1 MFQLVEKLK
10 KDVRKDK
17 RRLKKLVSGTNFEL
31 LIMSLI
37 LFNAVILG
45 LLTSSKLAVYNQ
57 ILFLLDR
64 LCLAIFIAE
73 MFMKI
78 FAFGKDFFKSGWNVF
93 DLAVVLVSAVSIT
106 GYFVALRT
114 FRLFLLLR
122 YFNRFNRLK
131 QLLSVF
137 VGLLPSFGAM
147 LLLFVVF
154 FYVSAIVAVSLFG
167 QNFADFA
174 TLENALF
181 TLLQLFTLDGWVD
194 EIARPLMMIYPS
206 SWVFFVV
213 FLFVSFLLV
222 VSFWVSAVA
231 ELIRKTL
238 GVLPKMKF

>member
-1 MFQLVEKLK
+1 MLLVEKIKTNLK
-10 KDVRKDK
+10 KDK
-17 RRLKKLVSGTNFEL
+17 RRLKKLVTGTNFDMM
-31 LIMSLI
+31 IMSLI

-45 LLTSSKLAVYNQ
+45 LLTSEKLGVYSQ
-57 ILFLLDR
+57 LLFLLDR

-93 DLAVVLVSAVSIT
+93 DLIVVLVSAISVT

-114 FRLFLLLR
+114 FRLFLMLR

-147 LLLFVVF
+147 LLLFLVF

-167 QNFADFA
+167 QNFIDFA
-174 TLENALF
+174 TLENSLF

-194 EIARPLMMIYPS
+194 EIARPLMTVYPS
-206 SWVFFVV
+206 SWIFFVV

-222 VSFWVSAVA
+222 VSFLVSAVA
-231 ELIRKTL
+231 ELMRKTTGL
-238 GVLPKMKF
+238 LPKIKF

>member
-1 MFQLVEKLK
+1 MLLVEKIKTNLK
-10 KDVRKDK
+10 KDK
-17 RRLKKLVSGTNFEL
+17 RRLKKLVTGTNFDMM
-31 LIMSLI
+31 IMSLI

-45 LLTSSKLAVYNQ
+45 LLTSEKLGVYSQ
-57 ILFLLDR
+57 LLFLLDR

-93 DLAVVLVSAVSIT
+93 DLIVVLVSAISVT

-114 FRLFLLLR
+114 FRLFLMLR

-147 LLLFVVF
+147 LLLFLVF

-167 QNFADFA
+167 QNFIDFA
-174 TLENALF
+174 TLENSLF

-194 EIARPLMMIYPS
+194 EIARPLMTVYPS
-206 SWVFFVV
+206 SWIFFVV

-222 VSFWVSAVA
+222 VSFLVSAVA
-231 ELIRKTL
+231 ELMRKTT
-238 GVLPKMKF
+238 GMLPKIKF

>member
-1 MFQLVEKLK
+1 MLLVEKIKTNLK
-10 KDVRKDK
+10 KDK
-17 RRLKKLVSGTNFEL
+17 RRLKKLVTGTNFDMM
-31 LIMSLI
+31 IMSLI

-45 LLTSSKLAVYNQ
+45 LLTSEKLQVYSQ
-57 ILFLLDR
+57 LLFLLDR

-93 DLAVVLVSAVSIT
+93 DLIVVLVSAISVT

-114 FRLFLLLR
+114 FRLFLMLR

-147 LLLFVVF
+147 LLLFLVF

-167 QNFADFA
+167 QNFIDFA
-174 TLENALF
+174 TLENSLF

-194 EIARPLMMIYPS
+194 EIARPLMMVYPS
-206 SWVFFVV
+206 SWIFFVV

-222 VSFWVSAVA
+222 VSFLVSAVA
-231 ELIRKTL
+231 ELMRKTTGL
-238 GVLPKMKF
+238 LPKIKF

>member
-1 MFQLVEKLK
+1 MLLVEKIKTNLK
-10 KDVRKDK
+10 KDK
-17 RRLKKLVSGTNFEL
+17 RRLKKLVTGTNFDMM
-31 LIMSLI
+31 IMSLI

-45 LLTSSKLAVYNQ
+45 LLTSEKLQVYSQ
-57 ILFLLDR
+57 LLFLLDR

-93 DLAVVLVSAVSIT
+93 DLIVVLVSAVSVT

-114 FRLFLLLR
+114 FRLFLMLR

-147 LLLFVVF
+147 LLLFLVF

-167 QNFADFA
+167 QNFIDFA
-174 TLENALF
+174 TLENSLF

-194 EIARPLMMIYPS
+194 EIARPLMAVYPS
-206 SWVFFVV
+206 SWIFFVV

-222 VSFWVSAVA
+222 VSFLVSAVA
-231 ELIRKTL
+231 ELMRKTTGL
-238 GVLPKMKF
+238 LPKIKF

>member
-1 MFQLVEKLK
+1 MLLVEKIKTNLK
-10 KDVRKDK
+10 KDK
-17 RRLKKLVSGTNFEL
+17 RRLKKLVTGTNFDMM
-31 LIMSLI
+31 IMSLI

-45 LLTSSKLAVYNQ
+45 LLTSEKLGVYSQ
-57 ILFLLDR
+57 LLFLLDR

-93 DLAVVLVSAVSIT
+93 DLIVVLVSAISVT

-114 FRLFLLLR
+114 FRLFLMLR

-147 LLLFVVF
+147 LLLFLVF

-167 QNFADFA
+167 QNFIDFA
-174 TLENALF
+174 TLENSLF

-194 EIARPLMMIYPS
+194 EIARPLMAVYPS
-206 SWVFFVV
+206 SWIFFVV

-222 VSFWVSAVA
+222 VSFLVSAVA
-231 ELIRKTL
+231 ELMRKTTGL
-238 GVLPKMKF
+238 LPKIKF

>member
-1 MFQLVEKLK
+1 MLLVEKIKTNLK
-10 KDVRKDK
+10 KDK
-17 RRLKKLVSGTNFEL
+17 RRLKKLVTGTNFDMM
-31 LIMSLI
+31 IMSLI

-45 LLTSSKLAVYNQ
+45 LLTSEKLQVYSQ
-57 ILFLLDR
+57 LLFLLDR

-93 DLAVVLVSAVSIT
+93 DLIVVLVSAISVT

-114 FRLFLLLR
+114 FRLFLMLR
-122 YFNRFNRLK
+122 YFNRFNCLK

-147 LLLFVVF
+147 LLLFLVF

-167 QNFADFA
+167 QKFIDFA
-174 TLENALF
+174 TLENSLF

-194 EIARPLMMIYPS
+194 EIARPLMTVYPS
-206 SWVFFVV
+206 SWIFFVV

-222 VSFWVSAVA
+222 VSFLVSAVA
-231 ELIRKTL
+231 ELMRKTTGL
-238 GVLPKMKF
+238 LPKIKF

>member
-1 MFQLVEKLK
+1 MLLVEKIKTNLK
-10 KDVRKDK
+10 KDK
-17 RRLKKLVSGTNFEL
+17 RRLKKLVTGTNFDMM
-31 LIMSLI
+31 IMSLI

-45 LLTSSKLAVYNQ
+45 LLTSEKLQVYSQ
-57 ILFLLDR
+57 LLFLLDR

-93 DLAVVLVSAVSIT
+93 DLIVVLVSAISVT

-114 FRLFLLLR
+114 FRLFLMLR

-147 LLLFVVF
+147 LLLFLVF

-167 QNFADFA
+167 QNFIDFA
-174 TLENALF
+174 TLENSLF

-194 EIARPLMMIYPS
+194 EIARPLMTVYPS
-206 SWVFFVV
+206 SWIFFVV

-222 VSFWVSAVA
+222 VSFLVSAVA
-231 ELIRKTL
+231 ELMRKTTGL
-238 GVLPKMKF
+238 LPKIKF

>member
-1 MFQLVEKLK
+1 MLLVEKIKNSLK
-10 KDVRKDK
+10 KDK
-17 RRLKKLVSGTNFEL
+17 RRLKKLVTGTNFDMMT
-31 LIMSLI
+31 MSLI

-45 LLTSSKLAVYNQ
+45 LLTSEKLQVYSQ
-57 ILFLLDR
+57 LLFLLDR

-93 DLAVVLVSAVSIT
+93 DLIVVLVSAISVT

-114 FRLFLLLR
+114 FRLFLMLR

-147 LLLFVVF
+147 LLLFLVF

-167 QNFADFA
+167 QKFIDFA
-174 TLENALF
+174 SLENSLF

-194 EIARPLMMIYPS
+194 EIARPLMTVYPS
-206 SWVFFVV
+206 SWIFFVV

-222 VSFWVSAVA
+222 VSFLVSAVA
-231 ELIRKTL
+231 ELMRKTTGL
-238 GVLPKMKF
+238 LPKIKF

>member
-1 MFQLVEKLK
+1 MLLVEKIKTNLK
-10 KDVRKDK
+10 KDK
-17 RRLKKLVSGTNFEL
+17 RRLKKLVTGTNFDMM
-31 LIMSLI
+31 IMSLI

-45 LLTSSKLAVYNQ
+45 LLTSEKLGVYSQ
-57 ILFLLDR
+57 LLFLLDR

-93 DLAVVLVSAVSIT
+93 DLIVVLVSAVSVT

-114 FRLFLLLR
+114 FRLFLMLR

-147 LLLFVVF
+147 LLLFLVF

-167 QNFADFA
+167 QNFIDFA
-174 TLENALF
+174 TLENSLF

-194 EIARPLMMIYPS
+194 EIARPLMAVYPS
-206 SWVFFVV
+206 SWIFFVV

-222 VSFWVSAVA
+222 VSFLVSAVA
-231 ELIRKTL
+231 ELMRKATGL
-238 GVLPKMKF
+238 LPKIKF

>member
-1 MFQLVEKLK
+1 MLLVEKIKNSLK
-10 KDVRKDK
+10 KDK
-17 RRLKKLVSGTNFEL
+17 RRLKKLVTGTNFDMM
-31 LIMSLI
+31 IMSLI

-45 LLTSSKLAVYNQ
+45 LLTSEKLQVYSQ
-57 ILFLLDR
+57 LLFLLDR

-93 DLAVVLVSAVSIT
+93 DLIVVLVSAISVT

-114 FRLFLLLR
+114 FRLFLMLR

-147 LLLFVVF
+147 LLLFLVF

-167 QNFADFA
+167 QKFIDFA
-174 TLENALF
+174 TLENSLF

-194 EIARPLMMIYPS
+194 EIARPLMTVYPS
-206 SWVFFVV
+206 SWIFFVV

-222 VSFWVSAVA
+222 VSFLVSAVA
-231 ELIRKTL
+231 ELMRKTTGL
-238 GVLPKMKF
+238 LPKIKF

>member
-1 MFQLVEKLK
+1 MLLVEKIKTNLK
-10 KDVRKDK
+10 KDK
-17 RRLKKLVSGTNFEL
+17 RRLKKLVTGTNFDMM
-31 LIMSLI
+31 IMSLI

-45 LLTSSKLAVYNQ
+45 LLTSEKLGVYSQ
-57 ILFLLDR
+57 LLFLLDR

-93 DLAVVLVSAVSIT
+93 DLIVVLVSAVSVT

-114 FRLFLLLR
+114 FRLLMMLR

-147 LLLFVVF
+147 LLLFLVF

-167 QNFADFA
+167 QNFIDFA
-174 TLENALF
+174 TLENSLF

-194 EIARPLMMIYPS
+194 EIARPLMAVYPS
-206 SWVFFVV
+206 SWIFFVV

-222 VSFWVSAVA
+222 VSFLVSAVA
-231 ELIRKTL
+231 ELMRKTTGL
-238 GVLPKMKF
+238 LPKIKF

>member
-1 MFQLVEKLK
+1 MLLVEKIKTNLK
-10 KDVRKDK
+10 KDK
-17 RRLKKLVSGTNFEL
+17 RRLKKLVTGTNFDMM
-31 LIMSLI
+31 IMSLI

-45 LLTSSKLAVYNQ
+45 LLTSEKLGVYSQ
-57 ILFLLDR
+57 LLFLLDR

-93 DLAVVLVSAVSIT
+93 DLIVVLVSAVSVT

-114 FRLFLLLR
+114 FRLFLMLR

-147 LLLFVVF
+147 LLLFLVF

-167 QNFADFA
+167 QNFIDFA
-174 TLENALF
+174 TLENSLF

-194 EIARPLMMIYPS
+194 EIARPLMTVYPS
-206 SWVFFVV
+206 SWIFFVV

-222 VSFWVSAVA
+222 VSFLVSAVA
-231 ELIRKTL
+231 ELMRKTTGL
-238 GVLPKMKF
+238 LPKIKF

>member
-1 MFQLVEKLK
+1 MLLVEKIKTNLK
-10 KDVRKDK
+10 KDK
-17 RRLKKLVSGTNFEL
+17 RRLKKLVTGTNFDMM
-31 LIMSLI
+31 IMSLI

-45 LLTSSKLAVYNQ
+45 LLTSEKLGVYSQ
-57 ILFLLDR
+57 LLFLLDR

-93 DLAVVLVSAVSIT
+93 DLIVVLVSAVSVT

-114 FRLFLLLR
+114 FRLFLMLR

-147 LLLFVVF
+147 LLLFLVF

-167 QNFADFA
+167 QNFIDFA
-174 TLENALF
+174 TLENSLF

-194 EIARPLMMIYPS
+194 EIARPLMAVYPS
-206 SWVFFVV
+206 SWIFFVV

-222 VSFWVSAVA
+222 VSFLVSAVA
-231 ELIRKTL
+231 ELMRKTTGL
-238 GVLPKMKF
+238 LPKIKF